1 MLYIDAE
8 NLYKRQGLNGANELT
23 CIEIYVDFFSY
34 PSADAALP
42 TAAKTQ
48 LQIKLFTDVT
58 ELMGLKF
65 AHDPGVDG
73 SYFMPES
80 IG

>member
-48 LQIKLFTDVT
+48 IQIKIIYRCDRTHGIEVCT
-58 ELMGLKF
+58 
-65 AHDPGVDG
+65 
-73 SYFMPES
+73 
-80 IG
+80 